1 MRPEEKH
8 KMREERLIEIETKL
22 AFQEKTIKDLNDVI
36 CEQQQEIE
44 RLGAICD
51 LLVKQN
57 KEFSQSAPGITA
69 PANEKPP
76 HY

>member
-1 MRPEEKH
+1 MS
-8 KMREERLIEIETKL
+8 EERLVEIETKI
-22 AFQEKTIKDLNDVI
+22 AFQEQTIEDLNDVI
-36 CEQQQEIE
+36 YEQQQEID

-51 LLVKQN
+51 ALVRQF
-57 KEFSQSAPGITA
+57 KELSELTSGIDA

>member
-1 MRPEEKH
+1 MS
-8 KMREERLIEIETKL
+8 EERLVEIETKI
-22 AFQEKTIKDLNDVI
+22 AFQEKTIKDLNDAL

-44 RLGAICD
+44 RLGSICD
-51 LLVKQN
+51 ALVKRV
-57 KEFSQSAPGITA
+57 KEVLEFTQGNDA